1 MNLQLQCRVILIAG
15 GDNDAGEA
23 IVQTLAEEQAIP
35 CILHNDEENGKRL
48 VDKLRSLR
56 SEANFFPVDLSDPEA
71 CEAIVQLI
79 AGRLGRIDGIV
90 NNTGPDD
97 GVGLAKG
104 DHHRF
109 LQSLRNH
116 VGHYYSISR
125 AGLPALKRSGGS
137 IVNII
142 SKTAFTGGGN
152 TSCSAAAN
160 GARSGLVTG
169 LAEELKPYHI
179 RVNGIVVA
187 DGKAPLGKRCTTARE
202 VANMAAF
209 LLSPVSAAITRQ
221 TIFVDGGYVHLDRSI
236 R

>member
-1 MNLQLQCRVILIAG
+1 MNLQLQCRVILVAG
-15 GDNDAGEA
+15 SASGIGEA
-23 IVQTLAEEQAIP
+23 IVQTLAAEQAIP

-48 VDKLRSLR
+48 VAQLRSIR
-56 SEANFFPVDLSDPEA
+56 SEAHFFPVELPDAEA
-71 CEAIVQLI
+71 CEEVVQLI
-79 AGRLGRIDGIV
+79 AARLGRIDGIV

-97 GVGLAKG
+97 GVGLAQG
-104 DHHRF
+104 EHHRF
-109 LQSLRNH
+109 LQSLHNH

-125 AGLPALKRSGGS
+125 AGLPALKRAGGS

-152 TSCSAAAN
+152 TSGSAAAN

-187 DGKAPLGKRCTTARE
+187 DGKVPLGKRCTTSRE
-202 VANMAAF
+202 VADMAAF
-209 LLSPVSAAITRQ
+209 LLSPVSAAINRQ